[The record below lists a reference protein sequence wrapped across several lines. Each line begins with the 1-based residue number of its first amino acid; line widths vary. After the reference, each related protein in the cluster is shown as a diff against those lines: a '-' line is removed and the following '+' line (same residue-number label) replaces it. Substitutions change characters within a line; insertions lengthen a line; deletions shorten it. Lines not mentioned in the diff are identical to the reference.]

1 MKKHSILLP
10 KSRVRLVA
18 IVFILLPLF
27 IVGLYYVR
35 SAPSVQKT
43 AINLAYDTR
52 KIPVVGHLIPLSW
65 LPKRDVAEEVLP
77 KEGFQ
82 TQIILGDVIPKM
94 VKVGVIDPAKIEDLY
109 KNDKSTQQQIKQLL
123 SQSSN
128 APLTINSSN
137 TLWLLN
143 LLWPLG
149 LANKMKVN
157 EQSQVAGAD
166 VNNFASTGGW
176 TLGKADS
183 GGGYFNKYQILPLT
197 SQQEQRVKTIADTIH
212 RPCCNNSAFF
222 QDCNHG
228 SAMLGLVELG
238 VKEGLSDE
246 EIYKTAL
253 AFNSFWF
260 PQNYMETALYFEK
273 VKGQDWEE
281 IDSKLI
287 LSKQYSSISG
297 WMANVD
303 TVARKTPGLIPTTQN
318 GGSCA
323 V

>member
-10 KSRVRLVA
+10 KAKMRLIATVL
-18 IVFILLPLF
+18 ILLPLF
-27 IVGLYYVR
+27 IIGLYYVR

-65 LPKRDVAEEVLP
+65 FPKRDVQEEVLP

-82 TQIILGDVIPKM
+82 TQITLGDVIPKM
-94 VKVGVIDPAKIEDLY
+94 VQAGIIDPAKIENLY
-109 KNDKSTQQQIKQLL
+109 KNDKSTLQQMKQLL
-123 SQSSN
+123 SQPSN
-128 APLTINSSN
+128 TPLTINSSN
-137 TLWLLN
+137 TSWLLN

-176 TLGKADS
+176 TLGKAES
-183 GGGYFNKYQILPLT
+183 GGEYFNKYQILSLT
-197 SQQEQRVKTIADTIH
+197 KQQEQRVKMIADTIH

-238 VKEGLSDE
+238 VKEGLSDG

-273 VKGQDWEE
+273 VKEQDWEE
-281 IDSKLI
+281 IDPKSI

-303 TVARKTPGLIPTTQN
+303 TVARKIPGLIPTTQN

>member
-1 MKKHSILLP
+1 MKKHLILLP
-10 KSRVRLVA
+10 KSKARLIATVL
-18 IVFILLPLF
+18 ILLPLF

-65 LPKRDVAEEVLP
+65 LPKRDVQEEVLP

-82 TQIILGDVIPKM
+82 TQITLGDVIPKM
-94 VKVGVIDPAKIEDLY
+94 MQAGVIDPSKLEDLY
-109 KNDKSTQQQIKQLL
+109 KNDPATLQEIKPLL
-123 SQSSN
+123 SH
-128 APLTINSSN
+128 SSN
-137 TLWLLN
+137 TSLVINAKNTQWLLN

-149 LANKMKVN
+149 LANKMKIN
-157 EQSQVAGAD
+157 EKSQVAGPD

-176 TLGKADS
+176 TLGRAES
-183 GGGYFNKYQILPLT
+183 GGEYFNKYKILSLT
-197 SQQEQRVKTIADTIH
+197 EQEEQRVRTIADTIH

-238 VKEGLSDE
+238 VKEGLSDN

-253 AFNSFWF
+253 AINSFWF

-273 VKGQDWEE
+273 VKGEDWEE
-281 IDSKLI
+281 IDPKLI

-303 TVARKTPGLIPTTQN
+303 TVARKIPGLIPTTQN